1 MRKPTLR
8 GCVGATLAVGAL
20 SVALLWSR
28 PLAEAP
34 LAIDSPAFEG
44 ALADASSIPPGRE
57 GWFRLVR
64 AQLSSR
70 IPGLA
75 ERDRLR
81 LTMAIL
87 EEADAAGLDPL
98 LVLAV
103 IEVESAFD
111 PGARSFRGAMGLMQ
125 LRPSTLRSEL
135 QRARLT
141 DGDPRDPVVNV
152 RGGIRYYRRLLR
164 IFKSQ
169 DAALMAYNAGP
180 KRISGYLKKGHVPE
194 RFRDYPR
201 RVRAEVRRLRRGLS
215 LGSPAAAAEMV
226 PGLARVD

>member
-1 MRKPTLR
+1 M
-8 GCVGATLAVGAL
+8 GAALAMGAL
-20 SVALLWSR
+20 GTALLWPR
-28 PLAEAP
+28 PLSEAP
-34 LAIDSPAFEG
+34 LAIDPPIADG
-44 ALADASSIPPGRE
+44 ASDGVVSIPPGKE

-64 AQLSSR
+64 GQITSR

-81 LTMAIL
+81 LAAAIL

-98 LVLAV
+98 FVLAV

-111 PGARSFRGAMGLMQ
+111 PAARSFRGAMGLMQ

-135 QRARLT
+135 QRARLSG
-141 DGDPRDPVVNV
+141 GDLRDPVVNV

-180 KRISGYLKKGHVPE
+180 KRISGYLKRGHVPE

-201 RVRAEVRRLRRGLS
+201 RVRAEVTRLRRGLS
-215 LGSPAAAAEMV
+215 LAAPGAVAESGSAAGV
-226 PGLARVD
+226 GRLSLR

>member
-1 MRKPTLR
+1 M
-8 GCVGATLAVGAL
+8 GAALAVGAL
-20 SVALLWSR
+20 GTALLWSR
-28 PLAEAP
+28 PLSDAP
-34 LAIDSPAFEG
+34 LPVDPPAAGGAWEG
-44 ALADASSIPPGRE
+44 LVSVPPGKE

-64 AQLSSR
+64 GQLTSR
-70 IPGLA
+70 IPHLA

-81 LTMAIL
+81 LAGAIL

-98 LVLAV
+98 FVLAV

-111 PGARSFRGAMGLMQ
+111 PAARSFRGALGLMQ
-125 LRPSTLRSEL
+125 LRPSTLQSEL
-135 QRARLT
+135 RRARLS

-180 KRISGYLKKGHVPE
+180 KRISGYLKRGHVPE

-201 RVRAEVRRLRRGLS
+201 RVRAEVKRLRRGLS
-215 LGSPAAAAEMV
+215 LADPEAVAETGSPASA
-226 PGLARVD
+226 GRLSLR